1 MRVSMISSPEKMS
14 NPDPVKGLSDEAR
27 EYLDLRLDDVKLR
40 TVRGLSVAM
49 SRIVTTIVILSV
61 ASALLLV
68 LSFGLILLL
77 CKLMN
82 DYAVSALLVAAVLL
96 ITFAV
101 LFLARKSL
109 FKNTFV
115 PMFVKM
121 FFPEDSR
128 NEKK

>member
-1 MRVSMISSPEKMS
+1 MS

-77 CKLMN
+77 GKLMR
-82 DYAVSALLVAAVLL
+82 LEH
-96 ITFAV
+96 
-101 LFLARKSL
+101 ARTDK
-109 FKNTFV
+109 
-115 PMFVKM
+115 
-121 FFPEDSR
+121 
-128 NEKK
+128 